1 LNSTIIQ
8 LTPSQLSIR
17 HRPLPWPGGRSLP
30 VSGLE
35 QLYCKKMA
43 GEPHDELPAS
53 YSLLAILND
62 GHEIELLSGI
72 ESPEA
77 VRYLEQEIEAWLG
90 IKDAVVAG
98 EMSV

>member
-1 LNSTIIQ
+1 
-8 LTPSQLSIR
+8 
-17 HRPLPWPGGRSLP
+17 
-30 VSGLE
+30 
-35 QLYCKKMA
+35 MA